1 MAQHLAELSAKFLP
15 RTVQFIFVFFK
26 IHILYVAA
34 TVFYRITPHIIWTL
48 LDNLYR
54 NWPKLGFFNMNAEF
68 FWDQL
73 VFDDN
78 SDIEMVV

>member
-1 MAQHLAELSAKFLP
+1 M
-15 RTVQFIFVFFK
+15 
-26 IHILYVAA
+26 AA
-34 TVFYRITPHIIWTL
+34 TVFYRIKPRIIWTL

-54 NWPKLGFFNMNAEF
+54 NWANLGLFDMNAEF
-68 FWDQL
+68 YWDQL